1 MRGSRPRPI
10 RSRYYA
16 PDPQQPANGR
26 VDRPSGRLAR
36 KRMRARRI
44 RAVSRPPRGAE
55 TSRGNAARRACR
67 LCGVDTRAR
76 PDGNTLN
83 VCRPSA
89 EPTHGAGPPGL
100 DRYARVDRLWSR
112 LTLRGEAVRVDWLSG
127 QLAPATHLSTT
138 RPSTALGVLT
148 SRRVNSRRKPTARRS
163 CACRLHGAATRARAA
178 TGHSDGQSPMSRPRK
193 GSSRVAVSTCVA
205 RCSRC

>member
-1 MRGSRPRPI
+1 MVRGPGLSEVATTRLI
-10 RSRYYA
+10 RNSPPTDESTAR
-16 PDPQQPANGR
+16 R
-26 VDRPSGRLAR
+26 VDSPGNECERDESERCLA
-36 KRMRARRI
+36 
-44 RAVSRPPRGAE
+44 PRGAE